1 VAASTGALSR
11 TSSFSG
17 APDDRLVFAWEQNG
31 WNQLYSVAAS
41 GGAAKH
47 LTPGAFEIE
56 YAALTPDR
64 RAVVYASNQEDLH
77 RRHLW
82 RVSVSGGPVEALT
95 PGDGIEWAPAPLVNG
110 SVALLRSDALTPAR
124 PALLNGRGEV
134 RDLAADTMPADFPR
148 PLITPQAVEITATD
162 GMSIPAQL
170 FVPDGIEPGDR
181 VPVAIFL
188 HGGSRRQMLLG
199 WHMRGYYHNAYGMS
213 QYLASRG
220 IMALALNYRSGIG
233 YGLEFREALDYG
245 ATGNSEFRDVI
256 GAACTCVAG
265 RMSTPSASRCGAV
278 PTAAT

>member
-1 VAASTGALSR
+1 
-11 TSSFSG
+11 
-17 APDDRLVFAWEQNG
+17 
-31 WNQLYSVAAS
+31 
-41 GGAAKH
+41 
-47 LTPGAFEIE
+47 
-56 YAALTPDR
+56 
-64 RAVVYASNQEDLH
+64 LH

-110 SVALLRSDALTPAR
+110 SVAGLLRSDALTPAR
-124 PALLNGRGEV
+124 PALLNGRGEL

-245 ATGNSEFRDVI
+245 ATGQQRVPRCHRRGPVPAWAAGCRPRAHHGVGRFLRRLPDRARA
-256 GAACTCVAG
+256 GAG
-265 RMSTPSASRCGAV
+265 L
-278 PTAAT
+278 